1 MIPPEFQYVARAYR
15 LLGDLEPKHL
25 RKLVPLAEEKQFA
38 PGQIIFKEGD
48 RSSFLYLIVS
58 GELAL
63 EMRAGGAT
71 VKIQKLQAGEAM
83 GWSALTEGAE
93 THFQARALTPVS
105 MVAFPG
111 HSIRQA
117 CECDPEM
124 GYALMKRLLE
134 LVTER
139 LDAARMQIVQVRR
152 DAEVARQ
159 A

>member
-1 MIPPEFQYVARAYR
+1 MIPPEFQHVARAYR

-25 RKLVPLAEEKQFA
+25 RKLIPLAEEMQFA
-38 PGQIIFKEGD
+38 PGQIIFKEHD

-58 GELAL
+58 GEVEL
-63 EMRAGGAT
+63 EMKAGGAT
-71 VKIQKLQAGEAM
+71 VSIQKLQAGETM
-83 GWSALTEGAE
+83 GWSVLTEEGE

-105 MVAFPG
+105 TIAFPS

-152 DAEVARQ
+152 DAELARQ
-159 A
+159 V